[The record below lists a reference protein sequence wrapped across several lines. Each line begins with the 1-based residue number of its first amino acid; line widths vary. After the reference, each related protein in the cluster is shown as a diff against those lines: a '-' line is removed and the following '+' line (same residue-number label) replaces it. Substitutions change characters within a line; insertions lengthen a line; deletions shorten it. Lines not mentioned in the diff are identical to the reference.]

1 MQYCTPPRLVHL
13 CFWAMCWAF
22 WTRPRP
28 PPGAFP
34 VLAQVLFP
42 AVGVTI
48 FCFHI
53 MAAMA
58 MLRAL
63 LAAAVVTYVRGNATG
78 TDLVWQT
85 LFEVNSDDS
94 DDEADYIPWL
104 YAVGADDEMIFPW
117 HADDADDASDANDAS
132 KAADASDG
140 NDADDDSARNDADD
154 NSARNDADDDA
165 DNGDDAD
172 DASNAA
178 DARDANNASKAADAS
193 DGNDADDDS
202 ARNDADDNSA
212 RNDAEDDADNA
223 DDDSARDADDDS
235 LGDVCAA
242 KRPRLG

>member
-1 MQYCTPPRLVHL
+1 MHNMMQYCTPPRLVHL

-85 LFEVNSDDS
+85 LFEVDPDDS

-104 YAVGADDEMIFPW
+104 SDDADDADDASDASDANDADDEMIFPW
-117 HADDADDASDANDAS
+117 HADDADDASDAND
-132 KAADASDG
+132 
-140 NDADDDSARNDADD
+140 
-154 NSARNDADDDA
+154 
-165 DNGDDAD
+165 
-172 DASNAA
+172 
-178 DARDANNASKAADAS
+178 ASKAADAS